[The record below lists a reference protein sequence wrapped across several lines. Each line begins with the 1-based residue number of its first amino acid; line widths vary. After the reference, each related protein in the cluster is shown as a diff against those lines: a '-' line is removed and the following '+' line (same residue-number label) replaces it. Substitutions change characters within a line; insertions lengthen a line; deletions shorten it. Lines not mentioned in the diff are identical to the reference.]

1 MHCSNILNR
10 FWLFIKKYWWILI
23 ISLVPLLTMT
33 SCYKPNQIA
42 EQVEYGV
49 FLGISNDKISRLEKY
64 KTVVIEPQEFSKEN
78 IEKLHNDKK
87 FVYGYL
93 NIGAI
98 ENYRPYY
105 NEYKDITLGTYED
118 WPDERWVDVSKS
130 KWQNFVVNN
139 LAKSYKEKNFD
150 GLFLDNFDVYYHYER
165 PEIFKGLCDICIHLK
180 NLGFKLLINGGDTFV
195 SKCIE
200 NNNASSYFDGINQE
214 TVFTSINFKNKT
226 YGKQEVEQHKYFIE
240 YLKNV
245 KQTNLSVYL
254 LEYGANNKL
263 LKEIDDYCKE
273 NGFGYYNA
281 STLELK

>member
-10 FWLFIKKYWWILI
+10 FWLFIKRYWWILI
-23 ISLVPLLTMT
+23 ISLVPLLAMT

-93 NIGAI
+93 NVGAI

-105 NEYKDITLGTYED
+105 NEYKDITLGKYED

-150 GLFLDNFDVYYHYER
+150 GLFLDNFDVYYHYAR
-165 PEIFKGLCDICIHLK
+165 PEIFKGLCDICTHLK
-180 NLGFKLLINGGDTFV
+180 NFGFKLLINGGDTFV

-200 NNNASSYFDGINQE
+200 NNNALSYFDGINQE

-226 YGKQEVEQHKYFIE
+226 YGKQEAEQHKYFIE

-263 LKEIDDYCKE
+263 LKEIDNYCKK

-281 STLELK
+281 PSSELK

>member
-10 FWLFIKKYWWILI
+10 FWLFIKRYWWILI

-93 NIGAI
+93 NVGTI

-118 WPDERWVDVSKS
+118 WPDERWIDVSKS

-150 GLFLDNFDVYYHYER
+150 GLFLDNFDVYYHYAR
-165 PEIFKGLCDICIHLK
+165 PEIFKSLCDICTHLK
-180 NLGFKLLINGGDTFV
+180 NFGFKLLINGGDTFV

-226 YGKQEVEQHKYFIE
+226 YGKQEAEQHKYFIE

-245 KQTNLSVYL
+245 KASKLLVYL
-254 LEYGANNKL
+254 LEYGANSKL

-273 NGFGYYNA
+273 NGFSYYNA
-281 STLELK
+281 PSLELK